1 MAHHFTLWGI
11 SNGLDKLNIMANF
24 INVINEGGSPNIDFR
39 VEGDTVTHLL
49 FTDASAD
56 RVGMGSLTPESN
68 LHILKGSTLGI
79 AAPTAGTVLLLENA
93 SDTNC
98 FATFRTATSEKGGF
112 IIGDSSDPDEGQ
124 LTWDTGPS
132 RVWRFTAITQIMN
145 IGQSGVVIGAD
156 IAPPTIMLQVRDT
169 AEQFRLE
176 FDATKYVS
184 HTVSSAG
191 KYTIDLSVDGDDDA
205 TIHMVVHEGLLISN
219 SSGDTVSSGVQLD
232 VRGAAVISGNFGVN
246 DTSPSQKVDVNGII
260 QAYNGDTLTDPTGD
274 LGDGARFS
282 LNNSTTNPF
291 AIGVGATDGGK
302 FPMWFQTGDVNGG
315 GFEWYIGTSEKMRLD
330 KDGRLGLG
338 TPSPF
343 ASAKL
348 EISSTTGA
356 LLLTRMTTTQRD
368 ALTAVNG
375 MLLYNSSLNKFQ
387 GYENGSWTSFI

>member
-1 MAHHFTLWGI
+1 
-11 SNGLDKLNIMANF
+11 MANF